1 MTGATEGRPPG
12 TVVLAVDSFKGSIA
26 ADAAADALEA
36 GWHRVRCAPISA
48 RPLNRYR
55 EVGEVPG

>member
-1 MTGATEGRPPG
+1 MTAATEGRPPG

-36 GWHRVRCAPISA
+36 GWRRVRPGDRIVH
-48 RPLNRYR
+48 RPMAD
-55 EVGEVPG
+55 GG